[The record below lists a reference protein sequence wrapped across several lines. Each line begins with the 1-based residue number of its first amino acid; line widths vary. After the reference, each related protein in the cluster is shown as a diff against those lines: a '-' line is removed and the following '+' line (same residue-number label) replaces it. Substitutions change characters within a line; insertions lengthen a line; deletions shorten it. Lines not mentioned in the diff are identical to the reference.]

1 MTKKPETAAKASAGK
16 NGTAKKAGTKGA
28 EEKGK
33 KAGKKAAQ
41 PFADALAD
49 APATPSGI
57 DGEES
62 RLARALASFS
72 VDAPELPEIIESR
85 AYGSGNYPYTDRPKR
100 KVYEEELR
108 ALQIELLKV
117 QEWVKKARERIVIV
131 FEGRDAAGKGGT
143 IHRFVQHLNPRYVRV
158 VALDKPTEIETA
170 QWYFQRYVAHMPYK
184 GEIVMFDRS
193 WYNRAVVEPVMGY
206 CTPAQT
212 AQFLDQ
218 VPTFE
223 KMLVDDGIRLFK
235 IWLDIG
241 REMQLKRLHA
251 RHKDP
256 LKQWKL
262 SPVDLSAPSRWDAI
276 SAARNAMIEASHSPA
291 APWTAVLSNDKMR
304 ARLGAIRQILAH
316 LPYEG
321 RDDRIVGV
329 PDPAIVMDGR
339 TFLERHAF

>member
-1 MTKKPETAAKASAGK
+1 MTSKRETAAKDPAGRK
-16 NGTAKKAGTKGA
+16 STKSGAAKKA
-28 EEKGK
+28 
-33 KAGKKAAQ
+33 KKAAGSK
-41 PFADALAD
+41 ATSTATALS
-49 APATPSGI
+49 APLAGASGI

-62 RLARALASFS
+62 RLARALAGFS
-72 VDAPELPEIIESR
+72 VDAPELPEIIGAR

-158 VALDKPTEIETA
+158 VALDKPTEIESA
-170 QWYFQRYVAHMPYK
+170 QWYFQRYVAHLPYK
-184 GEIVMFDRS
+184 GEIVIFDRS
-193 WYNRAVVEPVMGY
+193 WYNRGVVEPVMGY

-212 AQFLDQ
+212 TQFLDQ

-241 REMQLKRLHA
+241 REMQLKRLHD
-251 RHKDP
+251 RHQDP
-256 LKQWKL
+256 LKRWKL
-262 SPVDLSAPSRWDAI
+262 SPVDLAAPSRWDAI
-276 SAARNAMIEASHSPA
+276 SAARNAMIEASHTPA

-304 ARLGAIRQILAH
+304 ARLGAIRQILSH
-316 LPYEG
+316 LPYDG
-321 RDDRIVGV
+321 RDDRVVGV

-339 TFLERHAF
+339 TFVERHAL

>member
-1 MTKKPETAAKASAGK
+1 MTKKPEKSVGSKKSAAKQAAKDANKATAGHGTAATG
-16 NGTAKKAGTKGA
+16 
-28 EEKGK
+28 
-33 KAGKKAAQ
+33 
-41 PFADALAD
+41 
-49 APATPSGI
+49 GI
-57 DGEES
+57 ENPES
-62 RLARALASFS
+62 MLARALADFS
-72 VDAPELPEIIESR
+72 VDAPELPDIIDSR

-100 KVYEEELR
+100 GDYEDDLR
-108 ALQIELLKV
+108 LLQIELLKV
-117 QEWVKKARERIVIV
+117 QEWVKKAGERIVIV

-158 VALDKPTEIETA
+158 VALDKPTEIERA

-291 APWTAVLSNDKMR
+291 GPWTAVLSNDKMR
-304 ARLGAIRQILAH
+304 ARLGAIRQILSH

-329 PDPAIVMDGR
+329 PDPAIVMDGG